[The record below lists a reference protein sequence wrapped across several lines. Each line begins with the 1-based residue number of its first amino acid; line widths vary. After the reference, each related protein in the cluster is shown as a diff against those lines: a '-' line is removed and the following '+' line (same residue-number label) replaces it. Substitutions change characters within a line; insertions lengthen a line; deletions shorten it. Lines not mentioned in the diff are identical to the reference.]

1 MSFAICCTSCSGRGA
16 NEETSTLQE
25 PRSSKPGEE
34 EGEKCKGG
42 EDVSRGE
49 DGESGR
55 RSSMRKL
62 SMTRRQSRDLLKK
75 KTSFEEQVLLV
86 TGTGTPVL
94 VQYTGFG
101 AHRGTAALE
110 IIAGVLICGKINI
123 AFLK

>member
-1 MSFAICCTSCSGRGA
+1 
-16 NEETSTLQE
+16 
-25 PRSSKPGEE
+25 
-34 EGEKCKGG
+34 
-42 EDVSRGE
+42 
-49 DGESGR
+49 
-55 RSSMRKL
+55 MRKL

-110 IIAGVLICGKINI
+110 IIAGVLIQFPSANICGKINI
-123 AFLK
+123 AFLQ